1 MQFLLKD
8 TILHDSHSASAFSCE
23 NGTPEFDVAGMLHQG
38 TDLSSSFSSSAFVRT
53 CLWLLYQDE
62 QRFGLAEHSWPTAA
76 SVQTFLIPVKA
87 QSDNLVYRTSFSH
100 V

>member
-1 MQFLLKD
+1 M
-8 TILHDSHSASAFSCE
+8 S
-23 NGTPEFDVAGMLHQG
+23 EFDVAGMLHQG

-62 QRFGLAEHSWPTAA
+62 QSFGLAERSWPTAA
-76 SVQTFLIPVKA
+76 PVQTFLIPVKA
-87 QSDNLVYRTSFSH
+87 QSDNLVYRASFSH